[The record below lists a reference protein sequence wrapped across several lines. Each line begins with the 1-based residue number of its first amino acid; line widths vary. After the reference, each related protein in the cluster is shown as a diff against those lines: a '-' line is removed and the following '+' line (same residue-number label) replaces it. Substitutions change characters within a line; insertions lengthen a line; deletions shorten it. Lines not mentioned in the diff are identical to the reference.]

1 MSEAKPQQ
9 EKGYDRVAN
18 EATLTELCAR
28 ILSEAATQGATSAEV
43 SASLDSGLSVAVRR
57 GEIET
62 VEHTNERGF
71 GITVYRQTP
80 DGVAKGSASTADDR
94 DESIVETVRAACNI
108 AKYTQVDPCNGLAA
122 ADLMASEFP
131 DLDLLHPWQPEVS
144 EAEALAKDCE
154 AAALAFDGR
163 ISNTEGAQVNAH
175 VGSRV
180 YANSHGFSG
189 AVSGSRQGLSCMVI
203 GQDNAGMQRDY
214 WYSSARQV
222 EKLEDASAVGRK
234 AAQRTVDRLGSR
246 PIKTGSY
253 PVLLAPNL
261 AIGLMGSVMSA
272 ISGGSLYRKST
283 FLLDSLGK
291 EVMSPHISL
300 RESPLMKG
308 AMGSAA
314 FDGDGVATREQA
326 FIDKGVVASYI
337 LGTYSA
343 RRLQMET
350 TGNSGGVHNL
360 HVEGR
365 TATFDELLQEL
376 GTGLFVTELMGQG
389 VNLLTGDYSRGAAGF
404 WVENGEI
411 KHPVEEVT
419 IAGTLQTM
427 LRQIVALG
435 DDVDTRGNVRC
446 GSLLLSEMTV
456 AAA

>member
-1 MSEAKPQQ
+1 MSEAKQA
-9 EKGYDRVAN
+9 YDQAVN
-18 EATLTELCAR
+18 EATLKELVAR
-28 ILSEAATQGATSAEV
+28 ILREATTQGASSAEV

-62 VEHTNERGF
+62 VEYTHERGF
-71 GITVYRQTP
+71 GITVYRETA

-108 AKYTQVDPCNGLAA
+108 AKYTQSDPCSGLADA
-122 ADLMASEFP
+122 QLMALEFP
-131 DLDLLHPWQPEVS
+131 DLDLMHPWQPEVS
-144 EAEALAKDCE
+144 EAEALAQTCE
-154 AAALAFDGR
+154 AAALGYDGR
-163 ISNTEGAQVNAH
+163 ISNTEGAQVTAH

-180 YANSHGFSG
+180 YGNSHGFVG

-203 GQDNAGMQRDY
+203 GQDNTGMQRDY
-214 WYSSARQV
+214 WYSVARRVKDLQDPA
-222 EKLEDASAVGRK
+222 EVGRT

-253 PVLLAPNL
+253 PVLLSPNL
-261 AIGLMGSVMSA
+261 AIGLMGSLMSA

-291 EVMSPHISL
+291 EVMSPHMSL
-300 RESPLMKG
+300 REYPLLKG

-326 FIDKGVVASYI
+326 FIEDGVVSSYI

-343 RRLQMET
+343 RRLQMQT

-360 HVEGR
+360 EVAGR
-365 TATFDELLQEL
+365 TASFEDLLGEL
-376 GTGLFVTELMGQG
+376 GTGLYVTELMGQG

-419 IAGTLQTM
+419 IASTLQSM
-427 LRQIVALG
+427 LRQIVAVG
-435 DDVDTRGNVRC
+435 DDVDLRGNVRC
-446 GSLLLSEMTV
+446 GSMLLAQMTV

>member
-1 MSEAKPQQ
+1 MSEAAQT
-9 EKGYDRVAN
+9 YDRASN
-18 EATLTELCAR
+18 EAMLKDLVAR
-28 ILSEAATQGATSAEV
+28 ILREAKVQGASSAEV

-57 GEIET
+57 SEIET
-62 VEHTNERGF
+62 VEYTHERGF
-71 GITVYRQTP
+71 GITVYRQTA

-94 DESIVETVRAACNI
+94 DESIAETVRAACNI
-108 AKYTQVDPCNGLAA
+108 AKYTQSDPCSGLA
-122 ADLMASEFP
+122 DPELMASEFP
-131 DLDLLHPWQPEVS
+131 DLDLLHPWQPEVV
-144 EAEALAKDCE
+144 EAEQLARTCEE
-154 AAALAFDGR
+154 AAVGFDSR

-180 YANSHGFSG
+180 YGNSHGFIG

-203 GQDNAGMQRDY
+203 GQDNSGMQRDY
-214 WYSSARQV
+214 WYSSARRV
-222 EKLEDASAVGRK
+222 DKLEDAVEVGRK

-261 AIGLMGSVMSA
+261 AIGLMGSVLSA
-272 ISGGSLYRKST
+272 ISGGSLYRKSS
-283 FLLDSLGK
+283 FLLDSIGK
-291 EVMSPHISL
+291 EVMSPHLSL
-300 RESPLMKG
+300 REFPYIRG

-314 FDGDGVATREQA
+314 FDGDGVTTREQA
-326 FIDKGVVASYI
+326 FIDRGVVASYI
-337 LGTYSA
+337 LGSYSA
-343 RRLQMET
+343 RRLKMRT

-365 TATFDELLQEL
+365 TASFEDLLGEL
-376 GTGLFVTELMGQG
+376 GTGLYVTELMGQG

-419 IAGTLQTM
+419 IAGTLQSM
-427 LRQIVALG
+427 LHQIVALG
-435 DDVDTRGNVRC
+435 DDVDLRGNIRC
-446 GSLLLSEMTV
+446 GSLLLKEMTV

>member
-1 MSEAKPQQ
+1 MSAAAKQA
-9 EKGYDRVAN
+9 YDRSAN
-18 EATLTELCAR
+18 EAMLKDLVAR
-28 ILSEAATQGATSAEV
+28 ILREATVQGAASAEV

-62 VEHTNERGF
+62 VEYTHERGF
-71 GITVYRQTP
+71 GITVYRETA

-94 DESIVETVRAACNI
+94 DESIEETVRAACNI
-108 AKYTQVDPCNGLAA
+108 AKYTQSDPCSGLADA
-122 ADLMASEFP
+122 ELMAQEFP
-131 DLDLLHPWQPEVS
+131 DLDLMHPWQPEVS
-144 EAEALAKDCE
+144 EAESLGRTCE
-154 AAALAFDGR
+154 AAALEYDGR

-180 YANSHGFSG
+180 YGNSHGFMG

-214 WYSSARQV
+214 WYSVARKL
-222 EKLEDASAVGRK
+222 ENLEDAATVGRK

-246 PIKTGSY
+246 SIKTGSY
-253 PVLLAPNL
+253 PVLLSPNL
-261 AIGLMGSVMSA
+261 AIGLVGSVMSA
-272 ISGGSLYRKST
+272 ISGGSLYRKSS

-291 EVMSPHISL
+291 KVMSPHMSL
-300 RESPLMKG
+300 RELPFLEG

-326 FIDKGVVASYI
+326 FIEKGVVSSYI
-337 LGTYSA
+337 LGSYSA
-343 RRLQMET
+343 RRLQMST

-365 TATFDELLQEL
+365 TATFEELLHEL
-376 GTGLFVTELMGQG
+376 GTGLYVTELMGQG

-419 IAGTLQTM
+419 IASTLQNM
-427 LRQIVALG
+427 LQQIVAIG
-435 DDVDTRGNVRC
+435 DDVDLRGNVRC
-446 GSLLLSEMTV
+446 GSLLLGQMTV